1 MSCISGNP
9 SSHTYVPPGPD
20 MFSFTGADQF
30 VKVPSSAV
38 TAKVYLWGA
47 GGGDGTTS
55 AGYPNPYAGGAG
67 AMLQGVLAVVPGETL
82 TIMVGEGGGQLK
94 RATYGGGGASSANNS
109 AGGGRSAIRRGGV
122 DLVTAGAGG
131 GGGNQ
136 RPDYYEGTSFGGSA
150 TFSGTANNGYAT
162 TGYGQAYAFGGSQT
176 AGGARGQ
183 DTIYGSAFP
192 GGFNYGGA
200 GVNGGSGGG
209 SGFYG
214 GGGSSWGYGD
224 MCGAG
229 GGGSSFTSNL
239 TLIPGTSVLGYNSSN
254 KRAAP
259 NTTSPYYAS
268 GVATMG
274 GHGRVVIN
282 FW

>member
-1 MSCISGNP
+1 MSKPFLGILSARRSP
-9 SSHTYVPPGPD
+9 FP
-20 MFSFTGADQF
+20 MSFTFTGTDQTF
-30 VKVPSSAV
+30 VVPAGKTSLS
-38 TAKVYLWGA
+38 VYLWGA
-47 GGGDGTTS
+47 AGGNGTS
-55 AGYPNPYAGGAG
+55 DRAGENPYAGGAG

-82 TIMVGEGGGQLK
+82 VIMVGEGGGQLK
-94 RATYGGGGASSANNS
+94 RATYGGGGAASNPYGS
-109 AGGGRSAIRRGGV
+109 GGGRSAIRRGGV

-162 TGYGQAYAFGGSQT
+162 TGYGQAYAYGGSQT

-183 DTIYGSAFP
+183 DTYQGSAFP
-192 GGFNYGGA
+192 GGFNYGGG

-214 GGGSSWGYGD
+214 GGGSLWGYGD

-229 GGGSSFTSNL
+229 GGGSSLTSNL
-239 TLIPGTSVLGYNSSN
+239 SLIPGEVVLGYNSPN
-254 KRAAP
+254 QRLAP
-259 NTTSPYYAS
+259 NSASPFYKA
-268 GVATMG
+268 GVATYG
-274 GHGRVVIN
+274 GNGLIVLQ
-282 FW
+282 